1 MNAAMDLDQTNFF
14 EYPKLT
20 RRLRLQYEPAQ
31 ESWVLL
37 YPEGMVQLNASAA
50 EILRRCDGGH
60 TVPSIV
66 QELEKLFNIQ
76 GIAAQVQALIDE
88 GTHRG
93 WIE

>member
-1 MNAAMDLDQTNFF
+1 MNAAIDLEQTHFS
-14 EYPKLT
+14 EHPTLS

-50 EILRRCDGGH
+50 EILRRCDGSR
-60 TVPSIV
+60 TIAAIV

>member
-1 MNAAMDLDQTNFF
+1 MNAAMDLDQTDFS
-14 EYPKLT
+14 EHPKLT

-50 EILRRCDGGH
+50 EILRRCDGSH
-60 TVPSIV
+60 TVSSIV

-76 GIAAQVQALIDE
+76 GIPAQVQALIDE

>member
-1 MNAAMDLDQTNFF
+1 M
-14 EYPKLT
+14 
-20 RRLRLQYEPAQ
+20 
-31 ESWVLL
+31 
-37 YPEGMVQLNASAA
+37 QLNASAA
-50 EILRRCDGGH
+50 EILRRCDGSR
-60 TVPSIV
+60 TIAAIV